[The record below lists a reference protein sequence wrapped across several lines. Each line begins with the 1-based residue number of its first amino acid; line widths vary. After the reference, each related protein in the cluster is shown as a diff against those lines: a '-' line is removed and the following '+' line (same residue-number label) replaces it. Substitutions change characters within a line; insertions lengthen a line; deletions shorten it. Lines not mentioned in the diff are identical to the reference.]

1 MRSRLRRMGNTL
13 ARTLGLHA
21 PLRALYNSLFLSRTT
36 RSVSIGPF
44 HATFNTPTHTLI
56 EHVES
61 LGGERFLVEQ
71 LVEGLREDDVF
82 WDVGADFGLYTVMA
96 ARKISRPGAVVAF
109 EPEPRMRALLERNLQ
124 LNGIGSVSVRATALG
139 DRDGVTELF
148 RAANPNTGTSSL
160 ALRRDYR
167 LRKKG
172 TPVDV
177 RRGDTLSGV
186 EGSPSPTCLKIDV
199 EGGEGRVL
207 AGMGNLLKKG
217 RLRSL
222 FCEVHPHLL
231 PSFGD
236 SAESIERTLPGC
248 GFAITERIPRGS
260 EYHLICRR

>member
-1 MRSRLRRMGNTL
+1 MQARFRRMGSRLT
-13 ARTLGLHA
+13 RTVGLHA
-21 PLRALYNSLFLSRTT
+21 PLRVLYNSLFLSRST
-36 RSVSIGPF
+36 RSVSIGPL
-44 HATFNTPTHTLI
+44 HVTFSTPTYTII

-61 LGGERFLVEQ
+61 LGGERLLVGQ
-71 LVEGLREDDVF
+71 LVEELREHDVF
-82 WDVGADFGLYTVMA
+82 WDVGASFGLYTVIA
-96 ARKISRPGAVVAF
+96 AGKISRPGAVVAF
-109 EPEPRMRALLERNLQ
+109 EPEPRMRALLERNLR
-124 LNGIGSVSVRATALG
+124 LNGIGSVSVRSTALG

-160 ALRRDYR
+160 APRRDYR

-172 TPVDV
+172 IPVDV
-177 RRGDTLSGV
+177 RRGDTLAGV
-186 EGSPSPTCLKIDV
+186 EGSPTPTCLKIDV

-207 AGMGNLLKKG
+207 AGMGNLLRNG

-236 SAESIERTLPGC
+236 SAESFERTLTAS

-260 EYHLICRR
+260 EYHLVCRR